1 MTGAN
6 AALPCGRLRGDLLAL
21 VVDGEL
27 EPADAELAGHARD
40 CPHCQT
46 ELGALDGRWGAV
58 RAAAKAPVP
67 IPDGLAARMLAGVRG
82 LRGVFSA
89 ADAELDQGEGRLT
102 VSARAVLTLARQFA
116 VDAVHELPGVHL
128 RGLTG
133 DGAAITVSVSV
144 RYGVAADLVAQR
156 LRQDLRARLAGSLAE
171 AAPEVIVEVGDV
183 LPPRPGIGLP
193 QFE

>member
-1 MTGAN
+1 MTGAD
-6 AALPCGRLRGDLLAL
+6 AVLPCGRLRGDLLAL

-27 EPADAELAGHARD
+27 EPADTELATHARD
-40 CPHCQT
+40 CPHCQA

-58 RAAAKAPVP
+58 RAAAQAPVP
-67 IPDGLAARMLAGVRG
+67 VPDGLAARMLAGVRG
-82 LRGVFSA
+82 LRGTFSA
-89 ADAELDQGEGRLT
+89 ADAELDQGDGRLT

-133 DGAAITVSVSV
+133 DGAAITVAISV
-144 RYGVAADLVAQR
+144 RYGVAADLTALR
-156 LRQDLRARLAGSLAE
+156 LRQTLRSRLAGSLDA
-171 AAPEVIVEVGDV
+171 AAPEVIVEVVDV